1 MIIRLMMPMGFQWAS
16 LRNSKA
22 LPVIRR
28 LQKCY
33 ISAGVLLNIEIGTV
47 IKVGYIVP
55 LYK

>member
-1 MIIRLMMPMGFQWAS
+1 MMPMGFQWAS